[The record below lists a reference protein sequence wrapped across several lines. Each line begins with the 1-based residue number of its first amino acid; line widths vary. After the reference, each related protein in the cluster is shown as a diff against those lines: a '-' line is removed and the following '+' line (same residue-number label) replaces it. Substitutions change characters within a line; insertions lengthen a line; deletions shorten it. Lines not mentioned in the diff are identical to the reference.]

1 MQGMNKIP
9 FGIQTLTGKIV
20 SVDDVPRGL
29 KCDCHCPSCL
39 GRLVARQG
47 EKNVPHFSH
56 FDRSSEKCEYAFA
69 TSVRLML
76 QEQFPALTGL
86 NTPEH
91 YVMVEGMRL
100 QVAEAST
107 GIPVRHVP
115 QDTSQGTPA
124 GLFQLVAHPDFHL
137 AIHLPPAHEPDGGL
151 PPAWLDEFTAAHPK
165 WGVLGVCYH
174 SFPSHLYSRSRP
186 ADMDTVQW
194 MLTVLMQ
201 EADCL
206 AWHYHPREKNKREQW
221 LAKAE
226 ERRKEWERRE
236 EEVRRQEEEARLARA
251 EELKRQAA
259 EEKARREAR
268 WAEEARNRASAQQA
282 DRERQV
288 NIDRYQSEASES
300 GSGPKTCKHCFQY
313 APRIDSDGHCF
324 RETCIASRKR
334 PKPAPVATS
343 RYQYGQARDRP
354 MAGRYASR
362 DWTDWAE
369 PEPPRDNSN
378 QCPHCGGDQGK
389 GVRGWWCEHCEPKA

>member
-1 MQGMNKIP
+1 M
-9 FGIQTLTGKIV
+9 

-137 AIHLPPAHEPDGGL
+137 AIHLPPAHEPDG
-151 PPAWLDEFTAAHPK
+151 
-165 WGVLGVCYH
+165 VLGI
-174 SFPSHLYSRSRP
+174 FR
-186 ADMDTVQW
+186 
-194 MLTVLMQ
+194 
-201 EADCL
+201 
-206 AWHYHPREKNKREQW
+206 
-221 LAKAE
+221 
-226 ERRKEWERRE
+226 
-236 EEVRRQEEEARLARA
+236 
-251 EELKRQAA
+251 
-259 EEKARREAR
+259 
-268 WAEEARNRASAQQA
+268 
-282 DRERQV
+282 
-288 NIDRYQSEASES
+288 
-300 GSGPKTCKHCFQY
+300 PKTTKC
-313 APRIDSDGHCF
+313 SGGHAVRGLQRGITF
-324 RETCIASRKR
+324 LALHIASHNKSI
-334 PKPAPVATS
+334 T
-343 RYQYGQARDRP
+343 
-354 MAGRYASR
+354 
-362 DWTDWAE
+362 
-369 PEPPRDNSN
+369 
-378 QCPHCGGDQGK
+378 
-389 GVRGWWCEHCEPKA
+389 